1 MRRKRD
7 ALRASQKGIL
17 NKHRN
22 PNSLKEF
29 CVFYFPKKSAQQRC
43 GFPYAEKEGFTACVP
58 ERNPEQA

>member
-1 MRRKRD
+1 MPRKRD
-7 ALRASQKGIL
+7 ALRASQKEIL

-29 CVFYFPKKSAQQRC
+29 C
-43 GFPYAEKEGFTACVP
+43 GFPFAEKEGFTACVP